1 MSRSVGM
8 SCGRQVVRAGGR
20 VTFIGRHVSSPTR
33 TCDCLFCSKRLRAA
47 IGVAGNSGHW
57 SERPVSPKYGD
68 ERVVSVAVFGPPEP
82 PIQMVTRNV
91 PRERRS
97 FASFAFSRAGWYGAA
112 RMTA

>member
-1 MSRSVGM
+1 M

-20 VTFIGRHVSSPTR
+20 VTLIGRHVINIHRFRGDGMMSSQRP
-33 TCDCLFCSKRLRAA
+33 RAA
-47 IGVAGNSGHW
+47 IGIAGNSGHW

-68 ERVVSVAVFGPPEP
+68 ERVVSIAVFGPPEP